1 MFAWDEQKR
10 LENIRER
17 GVDFR
22 RAAQIFLNP
31 PFIEAEDTRED
42 YGETRYRAIGSVEGE
57 TYLVGYTW
65 RGENRRIIT
74 AWRLG
79 DYGTGRYTD
88 ILSR

>member
-1 MFAWDEQKR
+1 MFEWDEVKR
-10 LENIRER
+10 LENIEER

-22 RAAQIFLNP
+22 IAAQLFLNP

-42 YGETRYRAIGSVEGE
+42 YGETRYRAIGSVDGE

-65 RGENRRIIT
+65 RGDNRRIIT

-79 DYGTGRYTD
+79 DDGKERYTR
-88 ILSR
+88 ILGG

>member
-1 MFAWDEQKR
+1 MLEWDEVKR
-10 LENIRER
+10 LENIAER

-22 RAAQIFLNP
+22 IAAQIFLNS

-42 YGETRYRAIGSVEGE
+42 YGEIRYRAIGSVDGE

-79 DYGTGRYTD
+79 EDGKERYTK
-88 ILSR
+88 ILGG